1 MIAFFSGAITGGGL
15 IIAVGAQNSFL
26 LEQALK
32 RHLAFPIAFLFILSD
47 IVAITLGAFGFGL
60 LIQSSD
66 WLLILF
72 RWGGVAFL
80 TWFALQKWRSSF
92 LDEHLVIKHL
102 NTRLAGWPLLM
113 MALAV
118 TWLNPHFYIDTMI
131 LMGSL
136 SNQFL
141 DDKWMFVL
149 GGAVASTVWF
159 LLLAFI
165 GHACAKWL
173 SSAVFWRWF
182 NRANA
187 LLIWSIAF
195 KIATQPLAS

>member
-1 MIAFFSGAITGGGL
+1 MIAFLSGAITGGGL

-47 IVAITLGAFGFGL
+47 MFAIALGAFGFGL

-66 WLLILF
+66 WLLMLF
-72 RWGGVAFL
+72 RWGGVMFL
-80 TWFALQKWRSSF
+80 AWFAVQKWRASF
-92 LDEHLVIKHL
+92 MDEQIVLKQLDK
-102 NTRLAGWPLLM
+102 RLAGWTLLS

-141 DDKWMFVL
+141 DDKWLFVV
-149 GGAVASTVWF
+149 GGAVASTIWF
-159 LLLAFI
+159 LTLTLI

-173 SSAVFWRWF
+173 RSALFWRWF

-187 LLIWSIAF
+187 LLIGSIAL
-195 KIATQPLAS
+195 KIATQPLAT